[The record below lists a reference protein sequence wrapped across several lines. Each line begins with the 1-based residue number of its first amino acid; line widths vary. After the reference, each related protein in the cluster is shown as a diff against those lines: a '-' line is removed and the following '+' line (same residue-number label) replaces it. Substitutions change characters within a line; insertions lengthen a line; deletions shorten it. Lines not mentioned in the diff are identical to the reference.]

1 MTALKDDGDDNNS
14 RVPDKTDILHHS
26 YCTLYIRKITKTNKQ
41 SSASYYSDLQ
51 RHCVFL
57 NKSEEKEVRKFFR
70 YLFKEHEYTACLN
83 YNI

>member
-1 MTALKDDGDDNNS
+1 MTVLKDDGDDNNS

-26 YCTLYIRKITKTNKQ
+26 YCNIVYSKNQKNKQ

-51 RHCVFL
+51 RHCVTL

-70 YLFKEHEYTACLN
+70 YLF
-83 YNI
+83 